1 MSTVELAYLVAS
13 IVGMTNK
20 IRHEVE
26 AEQNSCDAKQ
36 FATNCVE
43 THGGSDEAVNMGQQM
58 KSSHEFELNK
68 GLCRKSP
75 AENPRRGSVQKSNV
89 HETF

>member
-1 MSTVELAYLVAS
+1 MSTVELAYLIAS

-36 FATNCVE
+36 FAADSVK
-43 THGGSDEAVNMGQQM
+43 THGSSDEAVSVGQQV
-58 KSSHEFELNK
+58 KSSHDFEMK
-68 GLCRKSP
+68 
-75 AENPRRGSVQKSNV
+75 
-89 HETF
+89 